1 MKIIFKLLSDQDI
14 SLLFTL
20 EKYLVMKLVIH
31 FCTKI
36 AIDKNKVSK
45 IKP

>member
-1 MKIIFKLLSDQDI
+1 MKILFKLLSDQDI
-14 SLLFTL
+14 SLLFIL
-20 EKYLVMKLVIH
+20 EKCLVMKLVIH

-36 AIDKNKVSK
+36 AINKNEVSK